1 MGPKQALKMKL
12 KRTTVRQQWRIAW
25 GSSKEKI
32 SCSEWYIQRRSKSW
46 SNTFASM
53 IVLMLLVIIL
63 KDIVSS
69 QVVQANNEVAQC
81 ETQYDTQQTI
91 MYAIGKPH
99 IGRIEGN
106 SNTIV
111 NARNCNQDVLIA
123 TVSKDEH
130 GRDTSDLDGNSSTTD
145 TQIIVTY
152 KMIYKLRYF
161 SRKNMMYNQNAV
173 MVFVLADEH
182 GRDTSDANGS
192 TKICLCLQGKTRSI
206 LYCSNL
212 DYEGRLR
219 INSTRAKTT
228 ATKENE
234 HSNYVGVRRE
244 EWRQPWF
251 ASMDEL
257 GSFLCLDFLFLV
269 VALVNIG
276 MIYTI
281 AGRIDDVVLIV
292 CIYDLAFTDAQ
303 LSILIFDILFR

>member
-1 MGPKQALKMKL
+1 MG
-12 KRTTVRQQWRIAW
+12 
-25 GSSKEKI
+25 
-32 SCSEWYIQRRSKSW
+32 YIQRRSKSW
-46 SNTFASM
+46 SKTFASM

-63 KDIVSS
+63 KNIVSL
-69 QVVQANNEVAQC
+69 QVVQANNDVAQC
-81 ETQYDTQQTI
+81 ETQYDTQQPI

-111 NARNCNQDVLIA
+111 NARNCIQDVLIA

-152 KMIYKLRYF
+152 NMI
-161 SRKNMMYNQNAV
+161 YNQNAV

-212 DYEGRLR
+212 DYEGRLS

-228 ATKENE
+228 ATKE
-234 HSNYVGVRRE
+234 
-244 EWRQPWF
+244 
-251 ASMDEL
+251 
-257 GSFLCLDFLFLV
+257 
-269 VALVNIG
+269 
-276 MIYTI
+276 
-281 AGRIDDVVLIV
+281 
-292 CIYDLAFTDAQ
+292 
-303 LSILIFDILFR
+303 